1 MTSAKLVS
9 KTMVDPDYVD
19 SLIDINEVDDIKTLE
34 FYRNIKRDPEQL
46 MIYLARV
53 SSPNQLNPDY
63 AKLLKYCWVHG
74 HVSVFEQVSLTME
87 VETDLNIAAQL
98 LRHRSLY
105 FQQLSRRYSSDGV
118 DFVTIEARQQDPKN
132 RQSSLDTLDE
142 NTKAWFLM
150 AQNNVHV
157 TAKKYYEEAIQKGIA
172 KEISRYLL
180 PTATKTKL
188 YVTGPLRNFLTYI
201 NTRTTEGTQ
210 KEHRDLAEAMK
221 VQIKLA
227 FPITY
232 SAVWGE

>member
-46 MIYLARV
+46 MIYIARV

-63 AKLLKYCWVHG
+63 AKLLRYCWVHG

-87 VETDLNIAAQL
+87 VETDLNIAMQC
-98 LRHRSLY
+98 LRHQFK

-118 DFVTIEARQQDPKN
+118 DFVTIEARRQDLKN
-132 RQSSLDTLDE
+132 RQNSVDDLDD

-157 TAKKYYEEAIQKGIA
+157 TAKKYYEEAIQKNIA
-172 KEISRYLL
+172 KEVARYLL

-201 NTRTTEGTQ
+201 NTRTAEGTQ
-210 KEHRDLAEAMK
+210 KEHRDLAEAIK
-221 VQIKLA
+221 AQIKLA
-227 FPITY
+227 FPVT
-232 SAVWGE
+232 SAAVWGE